1 MKKQEVVCVCCVQRL
16 TCTATVQAFSPLVST
31 GTLQAQS
38 HHLPAEKSHGPA
50 RLLHQPPSLPRQGGL
65 LKALNPPLC
74 YSASPRGTVGF
85 PGNFHK
91 AEWYLLKTK
100 AFCRK
105 SQPQTMNTQAVHP
118 GGQVPSPCWVDS
130 PDNRSWP
137 SSFLSAHLTS
147 QSPPSR
153 NRD

>member
-1 MKKQEVVCVCCVQRL
+1 MHCYCPGFSSSCVYRDTSSPKPSSSCRKKPRSCPAAAPAPF
-16 TCTATVQAFSPLVST
+16 TAQAGRAPEGTKST
-31 GTLQAQS
+31 
-38 HHLPAEKSHGPA
+38 P
-50 RLLHQPPSLPRQGGL
+50 
-65 LKALNPPLC
+65 
-74 YSASPRGTVGF
+74 ASPRGTVGF